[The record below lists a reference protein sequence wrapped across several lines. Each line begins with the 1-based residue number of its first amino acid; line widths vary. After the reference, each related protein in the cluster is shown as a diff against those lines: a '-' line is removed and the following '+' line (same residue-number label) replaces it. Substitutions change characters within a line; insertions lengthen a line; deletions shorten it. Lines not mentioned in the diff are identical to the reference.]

1 MDSPGEKETRW
12 ICPACGLL
20 CDGKWKV
27 CPACDYI
34 REDGDELFEAD
45 PAELG

>member
-1 MDSPGEKETRW
+1 MDSDAAKDTRW

-20 CDGKWKV
+20 CMGHWKV

-34 REDGDELFEAD
+34 RGDDDELFEAD
-45 PAELG
+45 AAGQD